1 MKKFIAGVVV
11 GACLFGAVP
20 VFADSIKSLI
30 GAKVEGVYSIEH
42 NGQKIAEGLII
53 NGSAYVPV
61 RTMANVTN
69 TPLSVEGRKIIMES
83 DEKHN
88 KRAKLETELMVL
100 RNSLKIAETEL
111 LPPLYS
117 AIEESK
123 TNGMHQVTGYL
134 EGVQKNIDIEEAK
147 VTEYKNRMV
156 EIEKELNETE

>member
-69 TPLSVEGRKIIMES
+69 TP
-83 DEKHN
+83 
-88 KRAKLETELMVL
+88 
-100 RNSLKIAETEL
+100 
-111 LPPLYS
+111 
-117 AIEESK
+117 
-123 TNGMHQVTGYL
+123 
-134 EGVQKNIDIEEAK
+134 
-147 VTEYKNRMV
+147 
-156 EIEKELNETE
+156 